1 MEPRPQPPPWST
13 IGDLPPHI
21 LSPIPEASI
30 EDLDAPAYTRA
41 LTPLPEFQGRQAIQA
56 ADREDAS
63 NRGFNRQFW
72 FTLASEVG
80 GVPPGMSTARLA
92 EWVAGILGRPK
103 PGGAPTRHED
113 GHKW

>member
-1 MEPRPQPPPWST
+1 MEPTRQPSPRST
-13 IGDLPPHI
+13 IGDLP
-21 LSPIPEASI
+21 SEASI
-30 EDLDAPAYTRA
+30 DLDAPAYTRG
-41 LTPLPEFQGRQAIQA
+41 LTPLPEIQGRQAMQA
-56 ADREDAS
+56 AAREDAS
-63 NRGFNRQFW
+63 NRSFNRQFW

-80 GVPPGMSTARLA
+80 GVPSGMSTARLA